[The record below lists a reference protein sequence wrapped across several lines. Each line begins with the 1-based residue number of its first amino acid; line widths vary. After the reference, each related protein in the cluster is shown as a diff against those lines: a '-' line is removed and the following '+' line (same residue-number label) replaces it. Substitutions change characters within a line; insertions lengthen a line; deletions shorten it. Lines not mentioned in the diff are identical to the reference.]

1 MYPIKFLIAYNI
13 SGIWYEQINM
23 YNVDLNTI
31 NLTMDWRFRAVP
43 NKRTQAIIL

>member
-13 SGIWYEQINM
+13 SGIWYEQINI

-31 NLTMDWRFRAVP
+31 NLQDEDLDNDVEEE
-43 NKRTQAIIL
+43 